1 MKGIAP
7 NILMLCF
14 VVINIVILN
23 ILCLDQRVLN
33 ITETSVITSSCV
45 GVGRR
50 VPFSVIEL
58 MML

>member
-7 NILMLCF
+7 NIRMLCF

-23 ILCLDQRVLN
+23 LLCLDQRVLN